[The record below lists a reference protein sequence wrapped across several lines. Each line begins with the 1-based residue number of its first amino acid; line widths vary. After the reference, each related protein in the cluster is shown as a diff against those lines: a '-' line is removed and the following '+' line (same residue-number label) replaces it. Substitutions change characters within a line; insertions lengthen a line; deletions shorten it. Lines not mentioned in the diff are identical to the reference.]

1 MDGLAQK
8 HTGRLR
14 VIHVDF
20 LSPVG
25 RAAARK
31 YGLWLIP
38 AVILFD
44 DQGQETIRQ
53 LGIIDPRQI
62 TARLN
67 PTRSPAGTVMENQ
80 TSL

>member
-1 MDGLAQK
+1 MDGLGQK

-25 RAAARK
+25 RAAARN

-44 DQGQETIRQ
+44 EQGQEVNRQ
-53 LGIIDPRQI
+53 LGIIDPRQV
-62 TARLN
+62 TARLKPSKSSN
-67 PTRSPAGTVMENQ
+67 SSVTGE
-80 TSL
+80 

>member
-1 MDGLAQK
+1 MDGLRQK
-8 HTGRLR
+8 HNGRLR

-31 YGLWLIP
+31 YRLWLIP

-44 DQGQETIRQ
+44 EQGQEINRQ
-53 LGIIDPRQI
+53 LGIIDPRQV
-62 TARLN
+62 TARLKQFQKLN
-67 PTRSPAGTVMENQ
+67 
-80 TSL
+80 